1 MDDKYVKVIGEKEEN
16 EEEQEILL
24 INEETIRSKIYNMRG
39 QKVMLDFELAEI
51 YGYTTARFNQQVK
64 NNIEKFDEDFMFQL
78 KKEEFDNLMSKKL
91 ISSWGGRRKLPN
103 AFTEQGI
110 YMLMTVLRGDLAT
123 RQSKALIRT
132 FKQMKDYIIENQNL
146 IGEREYLQLSMQ
158 ISENIHTTM
167 ELRSDLNEVEDQ
179 MAEVMDSLSDV
190 VIHSEL
196 AEVMNEFGEPHMKR
210 GYLVL
215 NGNPFKADVV
225 YDEIYRQA
233 KQSIF
238 IVDNYIG
245 LKTLEKLINIQKG
258 VSVSIFS
265 DNLAK
270 GLRKNTYMD
279 FCKEYPNLD
288 IKMFRSGGIFHD
300 RYIILDY
307 GTDYEKIFLCG
318 SSSKDA
324 GGRITSI
331 LEDPDRKKYDSMI
344 KELLERETLM
354 LK

>member
-1 MDDKYVKVIGEKEEN
+1 
-16 EEEQEILL
+16 
-24 INEETIRSKIYNMRG
+24 
-39 QKVMLDFELAEI
+39 
-51 YGYTTARFNQQVK
+51 
-64 NNIEKFDEDFMFQL
+64 
-78 KKEEFDNLMSKKL
+78 
-91 ISSWGGRRKLPN
+91 
-103 AFTEQGI
+103 
-110 YMLMTVLRGDLAT
+110 MLMTVLRGDLAT